1 MSSSSSSPSYPSYAE
16 PVLLALTVVT
26 GLVDAVS
33 YLALGRVFTANMT
46 GNVVLLG
53 FAAAG
58 AQELSVSRSGTAL
71 AAFLLGAVVG
81 GRMAGRTSVGVWHRW
96 TSLAFGAE
104 AGLFLT
110 AMAVAIGEPIGF
122 ANDPTRLYTIIVL
135 TGLAMGM
142 RNATV
147 RSLAVPDHT
156 TTVLTLTL
164 ARLAADSHLAR
175 GDNQRWAS
183 RGSSVV
189 TMFAGAAVGTWLLTH
204 SIMLP
209 LAVSGIVSGVCA
221 LVVFLQVRRGERREP
236 SRKETASDAAL
247 D

>member
-1 MSSSSSSPSYPSYAE
+1 
-16 PVLLALTVVT
+16 VT

-58 AQELSVSRSGTAL
+58 AQELSVSRSGAAL
-71 AAFLLGAVVG
+71 GAFLAGAVVG
-81 GRMAGRTSVGVWHRW
+81 GRMSRPIRLGVWHRW
-96 TSLAFGAE
+96 TSFAFGVEGA
-104 AGLFLT
+104 LFLA
-110 AMAVAIGEPIGF
+110 AMAVAVGQTSGF
-122 ANDPTRLYTIIVL
+122 AGETERLYTIIIL

-147 RSLAVPDHT
+147 RSLSVPDHT

-164 ARLAADSHLAR
+164 ARLAADTRLAG
-175 GDNQRWAS
+175 GDNHRWAS
-183 RGSSVV
+183 RASSVA
-189 TMFAGAAVGTWLLTH
+189 TMLAGAAIGTWLLRH
-204 SIMLP
+204 SVMLP
-209 LAVSGIVSGVCA
+209 LAIAGTVSSLCA
-221 LVVFLQVRRGERREP
+221 LVVYLKVRPGGAHEP
-236 SRKETASDAAL
+236 AAHPAR